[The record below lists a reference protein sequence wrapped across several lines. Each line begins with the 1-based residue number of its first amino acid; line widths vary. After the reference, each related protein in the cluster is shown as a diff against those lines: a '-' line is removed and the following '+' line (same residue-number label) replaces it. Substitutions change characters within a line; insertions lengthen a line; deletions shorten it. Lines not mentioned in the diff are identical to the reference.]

1 MGRAVGVFVVLA
13 KEPRPGLVKTR
24 LCPPLTYDQAA
35 DLYACMLADV
45 LSASAAIAERLS
57 LLPVLAV
64 HPAEAC
70 RELSRLAPATFRV
83 IRQRG
88 ATLSQRMEWAAAE
101 VAAAGAQRILLR
113 GSDSPLMDEEVVSTA
128 LAQLEEVDLSLSPDR
143 DGGYNLVG
151 LRAPAWGLFDHPMST
166 ETVRDDTVSNARRLG
181 LSTRFGMRGFD
192 IDTVRDLR
200 QLIERCPE
208 ENTELCPR
216 SIEFL
221 REDSIC
227 AALNPG

>member
-1 MGRAVGVFVVLA
+1 MRRSVGVFVVLA
-13 KEPRPGLVKTR
+13 KEPRSGLVKTR
-24 LCPPLTYDQAA
+24 LCPPLSYDQAA
-35 DLYACMLADV
+35 DLYRCMLADV

-70 RELSRLAPATFRV
+70 HELSRSAPATFRV

-128 LAQLEEVDLSLSPDR
+128 LAQLEEADLSLSPDR

-166 ETVRDDTVSNARRLG
+166 ETVRDDTLRNANRLG
-181 LSTRFGMRGFD
+181 LSARIGMRGFD

-200 QLIERCPE
+200 QLIESCRG

-216 SIEFL
+216 TLEFL

-227 AALNPG
+227 AALDTG

>member
-1 MGRAVGVFVVLA
+1 MRRAVGAFVVLA
-13 KEPRPGLVKTR
+13 KEPRSGLVKTR
-24 LCPPLTYDQAA
+24 LCPPLSYDQAA
-35 DLYACMLADV
+35 DLYACLLADV
-45 LSASAAIAERLS
+45 LSASAVIAERLS

-70 RELSRLAPATFRV
+70 HQLSRLAPPTFRV

-101 VAAAGAQRILLR
+101 VAAAGAPRILLR

-128 LAQLEEVDLSLSPDR
+128 LAQLDEVDLSLSPDQ

-166 ETVRDDTVSNARRLG
+166 ETVREDTLSNARRLG
-181 LSTRFGMRGFD
+181 LSTRIGVRGFD
-192 IDTVRDLR
+192 IDSVRDLR
-200 QLIERCPE
+200 QLTGGCPE
-208 ENTELCPR
+208 KNAKLCPR
-216 SIEFL
+216 TLEFL
-221 REDSIC
+221 REDSLC
-227 AALNPG
+227 AALDPG